1 MKETT
6 TNRIFRT
13 VMVLTAF
20 LLTFIPVKAN
30 DSAYFTS
37 GNQLIPL
44 GETNISVKKE
54 ILSITIGDDS
64 YADVDVYY
72 EFYNPDSTR
81 TILMGFE
88 ADPPYG
94 AVSFEPTKTL
104 EHPFIHGF
112 TVSINGTPL
121 SYSNAITQP
130 MKDGKIHPI
139 NMQEWNFFEEGAVVI
154 NKKDSDQYQN
164 YSFVYYFN
172 ATFKPGINII
182 HHTYR
187 YEMSASVVNSYNISY
202 KLSPALRWSNHQI
215 DDFTLR
221 LIAGSKEKD
230 FIVCGKTFSPE
241 KTKVTYGKGKS
252 RNDTYKDYIQ
262 ADSLSDYNEATLPCI
277 EVALRGGSIEWHFAN
292 FKPDEEL
299 QIYSADRKY
308 SLDNDYNPYNG
319 KNIGRYYDP
328 AYGPFFEQ
336 KDYNSKERR
345 IIRNLPYAS
354 RGYVF
359 KNKKLKAYFS
369 KLWWYMPNSSWQP
382 STNDFNK
389 EERNMIKK

>member
-1 MKETT
+1 MINLKKITT
-6 TNRIFRT
+6 
-13 VMVLTAF
+13 
-20 LLTFIPVKAN
+20 LLITLMLSFISIDAN

-37 GNQLIPL
+37 GNQLIPF

-64 YADVDVYY
+64 YANIDVYY

-81 TILMGFE
+81 NILMGFE

-104 EHPFIHGF
+104 EHPFINDF
-112 TVSINGTPL
+112 TVTINGKSL
-121 SYSNAITQP
+121 SYSNAITKP
-130 MKDGKIHPI
+130 IKDGKIHPI
-139 NMQEWNFFEEGAVVI
+139 NMQEWGIFEEGAVLI
-154 NKKDSDQYQN
+154 NKKDSDQYQD

-172 ATFKPGINII
+172 ATFNHGINII

-187 YEMSASVVNSYNISY
+187 YEMSTSVVNSYNIQY
-202 KLSPALRWSNHQI
+202 KLSPALRWANHQI

-221 LIAGSKEKD
+221 LIAGIKEKN
-230 FIVCGKTFSPE
+230 FIVCGQTFSADSA
-241 KTKVTYGKGKS
+241 KVTKGMGKVKKQ
-252 RNDTYKDYIQ
+252 TCKDYIQ
-262 ADSLSDYNEATLPCI
+262 PDSLSDYEKVTLPCTEI
-277 EVALRGGSIEWHFAN
+277 ALRSGTIEWHYTD
-292 FKPDEEL
+292 FKPNDEL

-308 SLDNDYNPYNG
+308 SLDSDYSPYSV

-328 AYGPFFEQ
+328 SYGPYFDPKEY
-336 KDYNSKERR
+336 KAKERR

-354 RGYVF
+354 RGYIF

-369 KLWWYMPNSSWQP
+369 KHWWYMPDPSWKP
-382 STNDFNK
+382 STKDFCK
-389 EERNMIKK
+389 EELEMIRN